1 MTRACF
7 VLSLAAMRTAFMSLC
22 VVAACSSPGT
32 APSDAHSDAA
42 ISDSV
47 GIDAP
52 DTSVP
57 PYSTVPRDKIFYHAY
72 VRSFADSDGDGIGD
86 FAGMQAKLDYIKS
99 IGVDGILLLPIFDDQ
114 YVESGGYGTV
124 DYTHVTAAYG
134 GDAAFA
140 SFVAAAHAR
149 GLVVMLD
156 LSFSLVADS
165 HPWFVAAQ
173 TDHAARSHFIVTA
186 GPPCPVV
193 TGQAGTGWYPFPDTG
208 CYFSDYAAQFPS
220 LNVRDPATATALGD
234 AAVQWLAAGVDGF
247 RLDSSS
253 SVAQI
258 DPAQPTVKDLNAPAS
273 HAFWLHFMQRIKQ
286 AKPDAFTV
294 AELWYYAADYF
305 ADGIDMAFEYNIY
318 FGLVDG
324 WQLSTKQTLST
335 NVAEQLAERPAG
347 AFGGVFAGNHD
358 FPGDVLPPGGRSPD
372 MICPLPC
379 SDHTPLVTAAM
390 LVLSLPGT
398 PFIYYGEELGLHGA
412 QSVDSSQTAP
422 WSRNPMQ
429 WNATAKRGFTTGT
442 PWAPVSTDTANVA
455 AQDGVDG
462 SMLETY
468 RGLIGVRK
476 TSPALQHGD
485 YTEAV
490 TSRDDV
496 FAFVRH
502 DAGSGERVLVV
513 ASFAHA
519 AVGATVNLA
528 ALGITAATAHERIFG
543 GALPAVTA
551 ANAAAY
557 PVPLA
562 AQGAIWIALQ

>member
-1 MTRACF
+1 
-7 VLSLAAMRTAFMSLC
+7 MRTAFVSLC
-22 VVAACSSPGT
+22 VVVAFSCSSGPGN

-42 ISDSV
+42 ISDSI

-52 DTSVP
+52 DLTVP

-86 FAGMQAKLDYIKS
+86 LAGMQAKLDYIQAL
-99 IGVDGILLLPIFDDQ
+99 GVDGILLLPIFDDE
-114 YVESGGYGTV
+114 YPESGGYGTV

-140 SFVAAAHAR
+140 TFVAAAHAH
-149 GLVVMLD
+149 GLLVMLD
-156 LSFSLVADS
+156 LSFSLVADAN
-165 HPWFVAAQ
+165 PWFVAAE
-173 TDHAARSHFIVTA
+173 TDHAARSHFVVTA

-193 TGQAGTGWYPFPDTG
+193 TTTQSGPGWYPFPDTG
-208 CYFSDYAAQFPS
+208 CYFSDYAAVFPS
-220 LNVRDPATATALGD
+220 LNVRDPATAAALGD

-253 SVAQI
+253 SVGEI
-258 DPAQPTVKDLNAPAS
+258 DPAQPTVKDQNAAAS
-273 HAFWLHFMQRIKQ
+273 HTFWLHFMQRIKQ

-294 AELWYYAADYF
+294 AELYDYAADYF
-305 ADGIDMAFEYNIY
+305 ADGIDMTFQYKIY
-318 FGLVDG
+318 LALTVA
-324 WQLSTKQTLST
+324 WQQQTTQTLSAAIT
-335 NVAEQLAERPAG
+335 EQLAERPAG
-347 AFGGVFAGNHD
+347 TFGGGFSGNHD
-358 FPGDVLPPGGRSPD
+358 FPGNVLPPGGRAAD
-372 MICPLPC
+372 MICPMPC
-379 SDHTPLVTAAM
+379 TDHTPLVTAAM

-412 QSVDSSQTAP
+412 PSLDTSQTLP

-429 WNATAKRGFTTGT
+429 WDATAKRGFTTGT
-442 PWAPVSTDTANVA
+442 PWTAVSTDTANVA
-455 AQDGVDG
+455 AQTGTDG

-468 RGLIGVRK
+468 KGLIGVRK

-485 YTEAV
+485 YAEAA

-496 FAFVRH
+496 FAFVRT
-502 DAGSGERVLVV
+502 APGERVLVV

-528 ALGITAATAHERIFG
+528 ALGITAATVHERIFG

-562 AQGAIWIALQ
+562 AQGAIWILLE